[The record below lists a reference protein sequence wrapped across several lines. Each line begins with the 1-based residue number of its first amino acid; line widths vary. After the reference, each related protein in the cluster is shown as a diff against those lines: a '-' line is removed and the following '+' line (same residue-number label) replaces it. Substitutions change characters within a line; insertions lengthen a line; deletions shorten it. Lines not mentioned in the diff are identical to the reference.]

1 MVLLRHWGKPI
12 FMSGLGDYYW
22 HCPGMLI
29 CFACL
34 FIKKKKKKNYCSDKN
49 RKEGCHVIFLS
60 GHKLCNWFPRG

>member
-1 MVLLRHWGKPI
+1 MVLLTHWGKPI

-34 FIKKKKKKNYCSDKN
+34 FIKNKKKKIKNK
-49 RKEGCHVIFLS
+49 
-60 GHKLCNWFPRG
+60 KLIVQIRIEKKVAM